1 MEVLEKYNVFA
12 YASEIARIVRA
23 ASQEE
28 QLDFMVSDLR
38 TTWTEQKMS
47 IKMCHG
53 IPTVT
58 DFSQLHTTVSASIV
72 TLKELGQ
79 SRYRSSSSHVFTIP
93 ESTNF
98 FHKIFFVFLK
108 DY

>member
-1 MEVLEKYNVFA
+1 MEKYNVFA

-28 QLDFMVSDLR
+28 QLDFMIADLR

-53 IPTVT
+53 IATVT

-72 TLKELGQ
+72 TLKARVLRMHGK
-79 SRYRSSSSHVFTIP
+79 FL
-93 ESTNF
+93 
-98 FHKIFFVFLK
+98 HKTVMRIFSMPNLC
-108 DY
+108 YQTY

>member
-1 MEVLEKYNVFA
+1 MKERHWKQISEVVGADLTSTGKKLTLEVLEKYNVFA

-58 DFSQLHTTVSASIV
+58 GQCFRSI
-72 TLKELGQ
+72 KCQ
-79 SRYRSSSSHVFTIP
+79 
-93 ESTNF
+93 F
-98 FHKIFFVFLK
+98 F
-108 DY
+108 

>member
-93 ESTNF
+93 EST
-98 FHKIFFVFLK
+98 K
-108 DY
+108 